1 MLKNKPALR
10 LPFSLSLIAA
20 TTLLASAAGARPI
33 EECEHCRRWWS
44 SVVAQPAFD
53 ESSGVWTKAYPPH
66 RAADMTHM
74 KLGITIADM
83 NTREFKAEQ
92 SFKLSPL
99 GWDLETLDLD
109 AKALTIEGV
118 SCEGRSASFTH
129 DGRKLSITFDPPVPL
144 GQEATL
150 VIHYTASNPP
160 QGLVWNIESRD
171 YPGRAA
177 QLHTQGQPETNSYW
191 FPCHD
196 FPNDRMTT
204 ELEVTVP
211 AGFVVSSNG
220 KLLGVKREAL
230 PGPGTTRL
238 APYETFHWMQDK
250 PHVSYLV
257 TLVVGKFDMVDLGT
271 PALPIPVYVP
281 PGRAGDVA
289 RTYGKTPEMIDI
301 FGKLLDEP
309 YPWDRYAQVLVWGFN
324 NGGMENTSATTLY
337 DTAIFS
343 EESARD
349 RDLNGLISHELAHQ
363 WFGDLI
369 TCNSWEHIWLNEG
382 WATYMT
388 PLWQERTAAPLGGR
402 DVYDTTIRAYFDG
415 VIGGDTGSAPDT
427 PGMVS
432 KVYSHPWETF
442 RRGANPYGKGASV
455 LHMLRRRLGDDAFFA
470 GVRLYLDRF
479 KFKTVE
485 TSDFRRC
492 LEEVSGESL
501 ERFFGQW
508 CERPGV
514 PNVVVTQDFDPRSRV
529 LTLNAEQKQTINGDN
544 PAFALSIPVWIST
557 TSEPNGRWIT
567 IEMDAK
573 TASATTTLDSE
584 PTIIAVDPELT
595 CLMNFDMEQSP
606 DRWMEQVRRGP
617 THAAKIQAIRALG
630 KPDRPGASDAMMKL
644 AMDTNAPESLRN
656 EAANAL
662 ASKGDL
668 NRVETLALARLNKPG
683 LRETVYRGL
692 ARVVGMTPEEGSSRT
707 RGRVVN
713 MLREAAAG
721 DKSTRVRAAALRS
734 LGDLKAAAG
743 LDVMLAS
750 TRVESQDDELRQAA
764 LDAMAAAD
772 LPEGLGAAMTL
783 AKPGV
788 LTRTRANAV
797 SVIGRLAKHNPD
809 EAEKALIGYLGDYEL
824 RVVRAAGDALAEMGS
839 TKAVE
844 TIDAM
849 VLSPRSDET
858 KWMAEA
864 WLKSIREKHSGG
876 MPSAAGQ

>member
-1 MLKNKPALR
+1 MLKTHPVR
-10 LPFSLSLIAA
+10 CFPISLTLIAS
-20 TTLLASAAGARPI
+20 TTLLASAAGARPG
-33 EECEHCRRWWS
+33 EECAHCRQWWS
-44 SVVAQPAFD
+44 SIVAQPAYD
-53 ESSGVWTKAYPPH
+53 EATGVWARAYPPH
-66 RAADMTHM
+66 RAADMLHM
-74 KLGITIADM
+74 KLGITIEDM
-83 NTREFKAEQ
+83 NTREFRGRQ
-92 SFKLSPL
+92 TIRLTPL

-118 SCEGRSASFTH
+118 SCEGHTTTFTH
-129 DGRKLSITFDPPVPL
+129 DGRELAVTFEPPVPL
-144 GQEATL
+144 GQEATV
-150 VIHYTASNPP
+150 VIDYAAKNPP
-160 QGLVWNIESRD
+160 QGLVWNIESRE

-196 FPNDRMTT
+196 FPNDKLTT

-220 KLLGVKREAL
+220 TLIGVKREARQ
-230 PGPGTTRL
+230 GPGTNRL

-250 PHVSYLV
+250 PHASYLV
-257 TLVVGKFDMVDLGT
+257 SLVVGKFDMVDLGT
-271 PALPIPVYVP
+271 KSLPMPVYVP
-281 PGRAGDVA
+281 PGRGGDVA
-289 RTYGKTPEMIDI
+289 RTFGKTPEMIEI
-301 FGKLLDEP
+301 FGQVLGQP

-337 DTAIFS
+337 DTAILS
-343 EESARD
+343 EESAKD

-363 WFGDLI
+363 WFGDLM

-432 KVYSHPWETF
+432 KVYTHPWEVF

-455 LHMLRRRLGDDAFFA
+455 LHMLRRKLGDDAFFG
-470 GVRLYLDRF
+470 GVRLYVERF

-485 TSDFRRC
+485 TADFRRC

-501 ERFFGQW
+501 ERFFWQW

-514 PNVVVTQDFDPRSRV
+514 PNVVITQDFDPRTRV
-529 LTLNAEQKQTINGDN
+529 LSLSAEQKQAINGDN

-557 TSEPNGRWIT
+557 TSEPNGRWIM
-567 IEMDAK
+567 IEMDGK

-595 CLMNFDMEQSP
+595 CLMGFDMEQSP

-630 KPDRPGASDAMMKL
+630 KPERPGASDALMKI
-644 AMDTNAPESLRN
+644 AMDTKETESLRN

-668 NRVETLALARLNKPG
+668 NRVETLALARLSKPG
-683 LRETVYRGL
+683 LRETVYLGL
-692 ARVVGMTPEEGSSRT
+692 ARVVGMTPEEGAGRT
-707 RGRVVN
+707 RGRVIN

-750 TRVESQDDELRQAA
+750 TRIESQDDELRQAA

-772 LPEGLGAAMTL
+772 LPEGMSAAMAL
-783 AKPGV
+783 AKPGT

-797 SVIGRLAKHNPD
+797 SVIGRLAKHNRE

-839 TKAVE
+839 TGAVE
-844 TIDAM
+844 TIDTM
-849 VLSPRSDET
+849 VISPRSDET
-858 KWMAEA
+858 KWMAES
-864 WLKSIREKHSGG
+864 WLRTIREKNSGG
-876 MPSAAGQ
+876 APSAAGQ